1 MKFVFDYEETLTRR
15 VVIDA
20 NCLSDALHEIERRIE
35 DEEIVL
41 GSEDF
46 VGGLLLR
53 RDFGLD
59 GTFLRGE
66 RKNGSNRM
74 STGYQRITAKEFL
87 EGCLSSVSSKQP
99 EAK

>member
-20 NCLSDALHEIERRIE
+20 DCLSDALHEIERRIE

-46 VGGLLLR
+46 AGGEILMPLEENFLPSLKLYGE
-53 RDFGLD
+53 DVDKKEGLD
-59 GTFLRGE
+59 IVVD
-66 RKNGSNRM
+66 SW
-74 STGYQRITAKEFL
+74 
-87 EGCLSSVSSKQP
+87 
-99 EAK
+99 